1 MKEVIV
7 SGILPPQAT
16 VRTEMVTTVD
26 GIAALRPCYDHL
38 QRVTGNPLPFA
49 LHEWHLAWC
58 HHFLNHNP
66 RIREEPLF
74 YVLRDPAGTCV
85 AIVPLIVSRR
95 RVGPLKIVTVNMLG
109 ADPAITEI
117 RTPLVAPA
125 YEALAACAVQRHL
138 ANSGHWDWIHWCGM
152 NEAFAQALA
161 AGGRMQWQPAQ
172 SDFVLDMA
180 PTWDEFRRR
189 LKRNI
194 RESLRHCYNSLR
206 RDSHGF
212 ELQVIED
219 PLELQRG
226 LERFLELHRMR
237 ANLNTA
243 ALHPNRFAS
252 KVSRDFLYE
261 VCTRLCKRRALRL
274 FQLKIASKIVAMR
287 IGFVAGDSLYLYYS
301 GYDPEWSRYS
311 VMTTTVAEVIKYAI
325 ARGIKTV
332 NLSPSRDISKTRW
345 NPRQVDYQSAYEP
358 GGRLR
363 SRMAHQAYVRA
374 RTGDGVQSWFLRH
387 VIPAG
392 RHWQ

>member
-1 MKEVIV
+1 MSSSRSCATESVHATPALLKEVIV

-261 VCTRLCKRRALRL
+261 VCDAPLQAPRSAPVSAQNRLEDRRHAYRLR
-274 FQLKIASKIVAMR
+274 
-287 IGFVAGDSLYLYYS
+287 
-301 GYDPEWSRYS
+301 
-311 VMTTTVAEVIKYAI
+311 
-325 ARGIKTV
+325 
-332 NLSPSRDISKTRW
+332 
-345 NPRQVDYQSAYEP
+345 
-358 GGRLR
+358 GGRQSLSVLLGLR
-363 SRMAHQAYVRA
+363 PGMVSLQRHDDDRGRGHQVCDCARDSRPSIYRPAGTSPRHAGTRGRSTINPPTSREGACVRA
-374 RTGDGVQSWFLRH
+374 WRIKPT
-387 VIPAG
+387 
-392 RHWQ
+392 